1 MDVLSYKGF
10 EIHAAP
16 YQLADTDEWSMNIH
30 IFHHRGDE
38 TRSRQF
44 SAGNCFKT
52 RGEAVAHCF
61 DFGKQIIDGKS
72 ENCTVDG
79 L

>member
-1 MDVLSYKGF
+1 MKS
-10 EIHAAP
+10 IRP
-16 YQLADTDEWSMNIH
+16 YQLADTGEWTMNIH

-38 TRSRQF
+38 TSSRQF
-44 SAGNCFKT
+44 SANNCFNT
-52 RGEAVAHCF
+52 REEAVAHCF
-61 DFGKQIIDGKS
+61 NFGKQIVDGKS